1 MKVVG
6 SITSGSAVITSV
18 AVVVLVCKVSS
29 VLTVLVTGTSTPLI
43 LASLDSK
50 TLMFVPDFVD
60 VPANLTPFLK
70 YTLP

>member
-1 MKVVG
+1 M
-6 SITSGSAVITSV
+6 ITSV
-18 AVVVLVCKVSS
+18 TEVVLVSNVVSLLI
-29 VLTVLVTGTSTPLI
+29 VLATGTFTPLI

-50 TLMFVPDFVD
+50 TLIFVPDLVD

>member
-1 MKVVG
+1 MG
-6 SITSGSAVITSV
+6 STTSGSAVITSV
-18 AVVVLVCKVSS
+18 VVALLVVNASS
-29 VLTVLVTGTSTPLI
+29 VLAVLATGTLTPLI

-50 TLMFVPDFVD
+50 TLIVVPDFVD